1 MTRRFVLAAA
11 CLVASA
17 AHGEAPVLPLP
28 QGAAQ
33 VAEEITPGAV
43 SALPFGPFADG
54 AVPLVEPQG
63 RIVRRAWQVPGW
75 EGTSAAL
82 LRRVREQLIAEG
94 FAEVFACEARVC
106 GGFDFRFALDL
117 IPAPEMYVDLSD
129 YLYVLTERV
138 RAGERTMLALV
149 ASRSAGTGYIH
160 LTAVGPD
167 DPEATGTVPVAG
179 GAPLPS
185 SPGAPAA
192 PAPPPTP
199 AGPLSENLTQ
209 FGRAVLDGLEF
220 APGSSR
226 LSDEDYQGLSDLA
239 RFLEDNP
246 GATVALVGHTDA
258 IGGLPANIALSRARA
273 GAVRARLIEGFGVD
287 PRRVI
292 AEGAG
297 YLAPRASNLSD
308 EGRAANRRV
317 EVVLLS
323 E

>member
-1 MTRRFVLAAA
+1 MRHLSV
-11 CLVASA
+11 LVAGCLFAAA

-28 QGAAQ
+28 QGA
-33 VAEEITPGAV
+33 VLVSEESTPGAV
-43 SALPFGPFADG
+43 AAFPFGPFADG

-63 RIVRRAWQVPGW
+63 RIVRRVWQVPDW
-75 EGTSAAL
+75 DGTAAAL
-82 LRRVREQLIAEG
+82 LRRIREQLIAEG
-94 FAEVFACEARVC
+94 FAEVYACEARVC

-117 IPAPEMYVDLSD
+117 LPAPEMYVDLSD

-138 RAGERTMLALV
+138 RDDERTMLSLV

-160 LTAVGPD
+160 LTAVGLD
-167 DPEATGTVPVAG
+167 DPEATGTAPSAGTAPV
-179 GAPLPS
+179 
-185 SPGAPAA
+185 A
-192 PAPPPTP
+192 PAPDVAAIPVQPAP
-199 AGPLSENLTQ
+199 AGPLADTLTLY
-209 FGRAVLDGLEF
+209 GRAVLDGLEF

-226 LSDEDYQGLSDLA
+226 LSDEDYQGLADLA

-246 GATVALVGHTDA
+246 GASVALVGHTDA

-273 GAVRARLIEGFGVD
+273 GAVRTRLIEGFGVD
-287 PRRVI
+287 PRRVT

-297 YLAPRASNLSD
+297 SLAPRASNLSD

-323 E
+323 R